1 MQKSIEV
8 LKIICYTDFGEFNN
22 CANVERSVSCANKKI
37 VVALFLT
44 ALLIV
49 CSFVDARGNN
59 QPVSLQSNLAETL
72 VDTRDADPTFDAHEA
87 MSEDIWRQ
95 LESASKEAV
104 AAYDGLTGEITGH
117 TQRQRRM
124 SHTFQRGKKRHLY
137 SCENLPCL
145 TGKSLAHPAVSAVN
159 TGSKQ
164 IPLPY
169 YGVVSINE
177 SLGTG
182 DLGMYAMS
190 DSELCKTVYRLHSRK
205 STQQYFLHTPFP
217 LWAS

>member
-104 AAYDGLTGEITGH
+104 VAYDGLTGEITITEIAGTYSETAENEPH
-117 TQRQRRM
+117 IPEEEEAAPLFLRK
-124 SHTFQRGKKRHLY
+124 FALPDGKIPRP
-137 SCENLPCL
+137 SGGFGCE
-145 TGKSLAHPAVSAVN
+145 
-159 TGSKQ
+159 
-164 IPLPY
+164 
-169 YGVVSINE
+169 
-177 SLGTG
+177 
-182 DLGMYAMS
+182 
-190 DSELCKTVYRLHSRK
+190 YR
-205 STQQYFLHTPFP
+205 F
-217 LWAS
+217 